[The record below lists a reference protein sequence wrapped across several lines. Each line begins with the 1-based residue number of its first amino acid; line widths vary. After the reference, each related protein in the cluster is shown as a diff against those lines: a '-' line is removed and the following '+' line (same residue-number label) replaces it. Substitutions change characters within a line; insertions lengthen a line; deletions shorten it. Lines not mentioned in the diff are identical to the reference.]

1 MFSMVFTIVFPFACS
16 LLMPI
21 LKKLANRKLKI
32 AVVISLQ
39 AITTIF
45 SLLTVFSE
53 DVTTKSFIF
62 ADNLTLGFTADSVAK
77 FFCVIVTV
85 AWLLVTVYASVYM
98 KHEKNEERF
107 FLFSFL
113 TEGAM
118 LGSAFSNSL
127 VAMYVFYEL
136 VTLFSMPLV
145 LHSLSKE
152 SVSAAKKYLYYSIAG
167 AFMAL
172 FGIFVIGTSADTLE
186 FVAGGTIATASPLIL
201 TAVFVMCLGFGAK
214 AGLFPLHG
222 WLPTAHPV
230 APAPASA
237 LLSGIIA
244 KAGVLAI
251 IRTVFFTVGADNL
264 AGTWVQTA
272 LLILALLTVLMGS
285 MMAYRE
291 KVFKKRL
298 AYSTVSQISYVLC
311 GLFLFTEAGAEGAI
325 WQIIFHAVVK
335 VGLFLCAGAVI
346 FLYGKTKVE
355 ELNGMGKKM
364 PVTFV
369 CFTILSL
376 SLIGIPPTG
385 GFFSKWYLAT
395 ASLEAGGIGALTWVI
410 PAILLVSA
418 LLTAGYLLD
427 ISIRAFFKPA
437 PQDDNIKPLKEP
449 KAMITVLII
458 LAVVALLGGVF
469 ATQTGNIISAVVS
482 SLF

>member
-1 MFSMVFTIVFPFACS
+1 MFSMIFTITFPLICG
-16 LLMPI
+16 LLMPL
-21 LKKLANRKLKI
+21 LKKFADRKLKM
-32 AVVISLQ
+32 AVAISLQ
-39 AITTIF
+39 AVTTVF
-45 SLLTVFSE
+45 GLLTVFGE
-53 DVTTKSFIF
+53 DVSTKSFAF
-62 ADNLTLGFTADSVAK
+62 ADNLTVGFTADFVAK
-77 FFCVIVTV
+77 IFCAIVTV
-85 AWLLVTVYASVYM
+85 AWLLVTIYASVYM
-98 KHEKNEERF
+98 KHEKSEERF

-118 LGSAFSNSL
+118 LGAAFSNSL
-127 VAMYVFYEL
+127 VSMYVFYEL

-172 FGIFVIGTSADTLE
+172 FGIFVIGTNADTLE
-186 FVAGGTIATASPLIL
+186 FLAGGTFESATPLVL
-201 TAVFVMCLGFGAK
+201 AAVFVMCLGFGAK

-251 IRTVFFTVGADNL
+251 IRTVFFTVGADNIS
-264 AGTWVQTA
+264 GTWVQTA
-272 LLILALLTVLMGS
+272 LLVLALLTVLMGS

-311 GLFLFTEAGAEGAI
+311 GLFLFTEAGAQGAL
-325 WQIIFHAVVK
+325 WQIVFHAVVK

-346 FLYGKTKVE
+346 FLYGKTRVD
-355 ELNGMGKKM
+355 ELKGIGKKM
-364 PVTFV
+364 PITFV

-385 GFFSKWYLAT
+385 GFYSKWYIAT
-395 ASLEAGGIGALTWVI
+395 ASLDIAGIGALGWLI
-410 PAILLVSA
+410 PVILLASA

-427 ISIRAFFKPA
+427 VSIKAFLK
-437 PQDDNIKPLKEP
+437 NEETEVKTIKEP
-449 KAMITVLII
+449 KPMIAVLIL
-458 LAVVALLGGVF
+458 LAVIAVAGGIF
-469 ATQTGNIISAVVS
+469 AEQTHGIIQAVAS

>member
-1 MFSMVFTIVFPFACS
+1 MISMIFTITFPFICG

-21 LKKLANRKLKI
+21 LKNLNYRKAKM

-39 AITTIF
+39 TITTIF
-45 SLLTVFSE
+45 GLLTVFGNEIS
-53 DVTTKSFIF
+53 TKDYYF
-62 ADNLTLGFTADSVAK
+62 ADNLSFGFTADAVSK
-77 FFCVIVTV
+77 FFCAIIVI
-85 AWLLVTVYASVYM
+85 AWLLVTVYATGYM

-118 LGSAFSNSL
+118 LGAAFSNGLIS
-127 VAMYVFYEL
+127 MYVFYEL

-152 SVSAAKKYLYYSIAG
+152 SVAAAKKYLYYSIAG

-172 FGIFVIGTSADTLE
+172 FGIFVMGTSAETLE
-186 FVAGGTIATASPLIL
+186 FVAGGTIANASPLVL
-201 TAVFVMCLGFGAK
+201 AATFVMCVGFGAK

-251 IRTVFFTVGADNL
+251 IRTIFFTVGAEKL
-264 AGTWVQTA
+264 SGTWVQTT
-272 LLILALLTVLMGS
+272 LLVLSLLTVLMGS

-291 KVFKKRL
+291 KIFKKRL

-311 GLFLFTEAGAEGAI
+311 GLFLFTESGLNGAL
-325 WQIIFHAVVK
+325 WQILFHAVVK

-355 ELNGMGKKM
+355 ELNGIGKKM

-385 GFFSKWYLAT
+385 GFFSKWELAT
-395 ASLEAGGIGALTWVI
+395 ASLEAAGIGALTWIV
-410 PAILLVSA
+410 PVILLISA

-427 ISIRAFFKPA
+427 ITIRAFFKKEE
-437 PQDDNIKPLKEP
+437 NETEKVKEP
-449 KAMITVLII
+449 KAMITVLIL
-458 LAVVALLGGVF
+458 LAAIALLGGVF
-469 ATQTGNIISAVVS
+469 ASQTGDIISTVVS
-482 SLF
+482 F

>member
-1 MFSMVFTIVFPFACS
+1 MFSMIFTVVFPFICG
-16 LLMPI
+16 LLMP
-21 LKKLANRKLKI
+21 LMKKLNDRKIKMAI
-32 AVVISLQ
+32 VISLQ
-39 AITTIF
+39 SIITIF
-45 SLLTVFSE
+45 GLLTVFGE
-53 DVTTKSFIF
+53 DATTKNFVF

-77 FFCVIVTV
+77 VFCAIVTI
-85 AWLLVTVYASVYM
+85 AWLLVTIYASVYM
-98 KHEKNEERF
+98 KHEKSEERF

-118 LGSAFSNSL
+118 LGATFANSL
-127 VAMYVFYEL
+127 IAMYVFYEL
-136 VTLFSMPLV
+136 VTLCSMPLV
-145 LHSLSKE
+145 LHSLSRE

-172 FGIFVIGTSADTLE
+172 FGIFVIGANADTLG
-186 FVAGGTIATASPLIL
+186 FAAGGIIDNSSPLVL
-201 TAVFVMCLGFGAK
+201 AGAFVMCLGFGAK
-214 AGLFPLHG
+214 AGLFPLHA

-272 LLILALLTVLMGS
+272 LLVLALLTVLMGS

-291 KVFKKRL
+291 KIFKKRL

-311 GLFLFTEAGAEGAI
+311 GLFLFTEAGVNGAL

-346 FLYGKTKVE
+346 FLYGKTRVD
-355 ELNGMGKKM
+355 ELNGIGKKM
-364 PVTFV
+364 PITFA

-376 SLIGIPPTG
+376 SLIGIPPTA
-385 GFFSKWYLAT
+385 GFYSKWYIAT
-395 ASLEAGGIGALTWVI
+395 ASLEAAGIGAFGWVI
-410 PAILLVSA
+410 PVILLASA
-418 LLTAGYLLD
+418 LLTAGYLLEV
-427 ISIRAFFKPA
+427 SIKAFLKNE
-437 PQDDNIKPLKEP
+437 DTEVKTVKEP
-449 KAMITVLII
+449 KAMAAVLIV
-458 LAVVALLGGVF
+458 LAVLAVAGGIF
-469 ATQTGNIISAVVS
+469 AEQTQNIITSVAA

>member
-1 MFSMVFTIVFPFACS
+1 MFSMIFTIIFPFICG
-16 LLMPI
+16 LLMPL
-21 LKKLANRKLKI
+21 LKKLNDRKVKMSVII
-32 AVVISLQ
+32 ALQ
-39 AITTIF
+39 AVITVF
-45 SLLTVFSE
+45 GLLTVLGE
-53 DVTTKSFIF
+53 DASTRNFVF

-77 FFCVIVTV
+77 VFCVIVTI
-85 AWLLVTVYASVYM
+85 AWLLVTIYAAVYM
-98 KHEKNEERF
+98 KHEKSEERF

-118 LGSAFSNSL
+118 LGATFANSL

-136 VTLFSMPLV
+136 VTLCSMPLV

-172 FGIFVIGTSADTLE
+172 FGIFVIGVNADTLG
-186 FVAGGTIATASPLIL
+186 FVAGGTIANASPIVL
-201 TAVFVMCLGFGAK
+201 TAAFVMCLGFGAK
-214 AGLFPLHG
+214 AGLFPLHA
-222 WLPTAHPV
+222 WLPAAHPV

-251 IRTVFFTVGADNL
+251 IRTVFFTVGTDNL

-272 LLILALLTVLMGS
+272 LLVLALLTVLMGS

-291 KVFKKRL
+291 KIFKKRL

-311 GLFLFTEAGAEGAI
+311 GLFLFTEAGVNGAL

-346 FLYGKTKVE
+346 FLYGKTRVE
-355 ELNGMGKKM
+355 ELNGLGKKM

-385 GFFSKWYLAT
+385 GFFSKWYIAT
-395 ASLEAGGIGALTWVI
+395 ASLETAGIGALTWVI
-410 PAILLVSA
+410 PVILLASA

-427 ISIRAFFKPA
+427 IVIRAFFKKE
-437 PQDDNIKPLKEP
+437 DNETEKKKEP
-449 KAMITVLII
+449 VAMITVLII
-458 LAVVALLGGVF
+458 LAAIALLGGMF
-469 ATQTGNIISAVVS
+469 ASQTGAIITTIASA
-482 SLF
+482 LF

>member
-1 MFSMVFTIVFPFACS
+1 MYWMIVS
-16 LLMPI
+16 LVL
-21 LKKLANRKLKI
+21 
-32 AVVISLQ
+32 AVVSGPLM
-39 AITTIF
+39 
-45 SLLTVFSE
+45 LLTKTCSRKTRITAAVLLQSV
-53 DVTTKSFIF
+53 VTVCGWGAVLYGDCTT
-62 ADNLTLGFTADSVAK
+62 ARYYFTDSMSLALSSDSLAR
-77 FFCVIVTV
+77 FFCAVIVT
-85 AWLLVTVYASVYM
+85 AWMLVTVYAGVYM

-118 LGSAFSNSL
+118 LGAAFAESL
-127 VAMYVFYEL
+127 VSMYVFYEM

-152 SVSAAKKYLYYSIAG
+152 SVAAAKKYLYYSVAG

-172 FGIFVIGTSADTLE
+172 FGIFAISTQTDTLQ
-186 FVAGGTIATASPLIL
+186 FTAGGTVTQTTPLL
-201 TAVFVMCLGFGAK
+201 LAAVFVLCLGFGAK

-251 IRTVFFTVGADNL
+251 IRTVYFTVGADKL

-291 KVFKKRL
+291 KIFKKRL
-298 AYSTVSQISYVLC
+298 AYSTVSQISYVLT
-311 GLFLFTEAGAEGAI
+311 GLFLFTEAGAEGAL
-325 WQIIFHAVVK
+325 WQILFHAVVK

-346 FLYGKTKVE
+346 FLYGKTQVA
-355 ELNGMGKKM
+355 ELDGIGRKM
-364 PVTFV
+364 PLTFT
-369 CFTILSL
+369 CFTLLSL
-376 SLIGIPPTG
+376 SLIGIPPMG

-395 ASLEAGGIGALTWVI
+395 ASLETAGIGALSWIAPV
-410 PAILLVSA
+410 ILLLSA
-418 LLTAGYLLD
+418 LLTAGYLLQ
-427 ISIRAFFKPA
+427 ITIHAFFRKDVSGDA
-437 PQDDNIKPLKEP
+437 AAVKEP
-449 KAMITVLII
+449 AAMVCV
-458 LAVVALLGGVF
+458 LAVLALLALVGGVM
-469 ATQTGNIISAVVS
+469 AAQTGGLLSGIAS
-482 SLF
+482 SMFAR

>member
-1 MFSMVFTIVFPFACS
+1 MFSMIFTVTFPFICG
-16 LLMPI
+16 LLMPL
-21 LKKLANRKLKI
+21 LKKLTNRKVKMS
-32 AVVISLQ
+32 VIIVLQ
-39 AITTIF
+39 AVITALG
-45 SLLTVFSE
+45 LLTISGGEVS
-53 DVTTKSFIF
+53 TKSFVF
-62 ADNLTLGFTADSVAK
+62 ADNLTVGFTADFIAK
-77 FFCVIVTV
+77 AFCAIITI
-85 AWLLVTVYASVYM
+85 AWLLVTIYAAVYM
-98 KHEKNEERF
+98 KHEKSEENF

-118 LGSAFSNSL
+118 LGTSFSNSL
-127 VAMYVFYEL
+127 ISMYVFYEL

-172 FGIFVIGTSADTLE
+172 FGIFVIGTNSDNLG
-186 FVAGGTIATASPLIL
+186 FVAGGALSNASPLVL
-201 TAVFVMCLGFGAK
+201 AAVFVMCLGFGAK
-214 AGLFPLHG
+214 AGLFPLHA
-222 WLPTAHPV
+222 WLPAAHPV

-251 IRTVFFTVGADNL
+251 IRTVFFTVGADNI

-272 LLILALLTVLMGS
+272 LLVLALLTVLMGS
-285 MMAYRE
+285 MLAYRE

-298 AYSTVSQISYVLC
+298 AYSTVSQISYVFC
-311 GLFLFTEAGAEGAI
+311 GLFLFTEAGTVGAL
-325 WQIIFHAVVK
+325 WQIVFHAAVK

-346 FLYGKTKVE
+346 FLYGKTRVD
-355 ELNGMGKKM
+355 ELNGIGKKM
-364 PVTFV
+364 PITFV

-385 GFFSKWYLAT
+385 GFYSKWYIAI
-395 ASLEAGGIGALTWVI
+395 ASLEATGIGALGWII

-418 LLTAGYLLD
+418 LLTAGYLLEV
-427 ISIRAFFKPA
+427 SIKAFLKNEETEA
-437 PQDDNIKPLKEP
+437 KTVKEP
-449 KAMITVLII
+449 KPMIAVLIVFTVI
-458 LAVVALLGGVF
+458 AVAGGIFAEQTQNLVTTVA
-469 ATQTGNIISAVVS
+469 A

>member
-1 MFSMVFTIVFPFACS
+1 MFSMIFTIIFPLICG
-16 LLMPI
+16 LLMPV
-21 LKKLANRKLKI
+21 LKKLADRKAKM

-45 SLLTVFSE
+45 GLLTVFGE
-53 DVTTKSFIF
+53 NVKTKSFVF
-62 ADNLTLGFTADSVAK
+62 TDNLTLGFTADSVAK
-77 FFCVIVTV
+77 IFCAIVTV
-85 AWLLVTVYASVYM
+85 AWLLVTIYASVYM
-98 KHEKNEERF
+98 KHEKSEERF

-113 TEGAM
+113 TESAM
-118 LGSAFSNSL
+118 LGAAFSDSL
-127 VAMYVFYEL
+127 VSMYVFYEL

-152 SVSAAKKYLYYSIAG
+152 SVSAAKKYLYYSITG

-172 FGIFVIGTSADTLE
+172 FGIFVIGTSADKLG
-186 FVAGGTIATASPLIL
+186 FVAGGAIATASPLAL
-201 TAVFVMCLGFGAK
+201 TAVFIMCLGFGAK

-272 LLILALLTVLMGS
+272 LLVLALLTVLMGS

-298 AYSTVSQISYVLC
+298 AYSTVSQISYVFC
-311 GLFLFTEAGAEGAI
+311 GLFLFNEAGMNGAL
-325 WQIIFHAVVK
+325 WQIIFHAIVK

-364 PVTFV
+364 PITFG

-385 GFFSKWYLAT
+385 GFFSKWELAT
-395 ASLEAGGIGALTWVI
+395 ASLEAAGIGALTWVI
-410 PAILLVSA
+410 PVILLVSA
-418 LLTAGYLLD
+418 LLTAAYLLE
-427 ISIRAFFKPA
+427 ISIRAFLK
-437 PQDDNIKPLKEP
+437 DDDDETEKKKEP
-449 KAMITVLII
+449 KAMVTVLII
-458 LAVVALLGGVF
+458 LAVASLLGGVF

-482 SLF
+482 SFF